1 MISQTKIAIPV
12 MQKTTEDIITTA
24 KDYIKKGAD
33 ILELRIDGIDDVNS
47 DIIPEIIEEI
57 AFPIIATNRS
67 KEDGGYFLGSE
78 KERINILKSCCN
90 LEYVEYIDIELQTD
104 PCLRNYILGKCENL
118 GVKTI
123 ISFHDFEKTPP
134 IHDLFSIVKEEKS
147 FGDIAKIAVMPKNLE
162 DTISIL
168 AIMSRCDNTIA
179 ISMGELGSY
188 TRVIASKFNA
198 PITFATGGDVTAPG
212 QIDIETMK
220 LMLNM
225 DLVNHDD
232 LLDDI

>member
-1 MISQTKIAIPV
+1 MISETRIAVPV
-12 MQKTTEDIITTA
+12 MQKTTEDIINIA
-24 KDYIKKGAD
+24 NDYIKKGAD
-33 ILELRIDGIDDVNS
+33 LLELRIDRIIDVNS
-47 DIIPEIIEEI
+47 DTIRKTIEEI
-57 AFPIIATNRS
+57 SFPIIVTNRS
-67 KEDGGYFLGSE
+67 KNEGGYFLGSE
-78 KERINILKSCCN
+78 RKRIDILKSCCE
-90 LEYVEYIDIELQTD
+90 LEFVEYIDIELQTD
-104 PCLRNYILGKCENL
+104 PCLRTYILGKCENA

-134 IHDLFSIVKEEKS
+134 IDDLLSIVKEEKS
-147 FGDIAKIAVMPKNLE
+147 LGDIAKIAVMPKDLE

-188 TRVIASKFNA
+188 TRVMASKFNA
-198 PITFATGGDVTAPG
+198 PITFVTGGDVTAPG

-225 DLVNHDD
+225 DLMDHDD